1 MNSKLYT
8 TGYITEDENNLR
20 IKQGLLQQNIS
31 NICSINLTNVS
42 QCNQKN
48 LYPSG
53 VVQMDTVTNI
63 PIGSACLNNFRS
75 P

>member
-8 TGYITEDENNLR
+8 TGYIPETENNLR

-31 NICSINLTNVS
+31 NICSINLTNVIP
-42 QCNQKN
+42 CNQQN
-48 LYPSG
+48 LYPSS
-53 VVQMDTVTNI
+53 VVQMETVPND
-63 PIGSACLNNFRS
+63 SACLYNFRR

>member
-8 TGYITEDENNLR
+8 TGYIPETENNLR

-31 NICSINLTNVS
+31 NICSINLTNVIP
-42 QCNQKN
+42 CNQQN

-53 VVQMDTVTNI
+53 VAQMETGPSD
-63 PIGSACLNNFRS
+63 SACLHNFRR

>member
-1 MNSKLYT
+1 MNSKLYS
-8 TGYITEDENNLR
+8 TGYIPETENNLR

-31 NICSINLTNVS
+31 NICSINLTNVTP
-42 QCNQKN
+42 CNQQN

-53 VVQMDTVTNI
+53 VVQMETG
-63 PIGSACLNNFRS
+63 PIEYVCLHNFRS